1 MELRDF
7 VSTPIILVVVY
18 VVAFLLRPYVTD
30 QLTRQYFIPALTVR
44 VFGALAL
51 GVVYQFYYDGGDTY
65 NYHTGGS
72 RIIWEAF
79 MKDPLAG
86 MQLIFQ
92 PVTNNQNLYEYTSRI
107 YFARDPNSYFVIR
120 IAALFDIF
128 TFSSYSGT
136 AILFSVV
143 GFVGAWLFFITFYRQ
158 FSEAHRGLAFATLF
172 IPSVFFWGSGVM
184 KDTIVLAG
192 VGVATFSI
200 YKIFI
205 EKQRQVL
212 YTFLLFVSLF
222 LIYSI
227 RIFVLQAFVPAILVW
242 LFLIRMQ
249 SIRMVLVRIL
259 MVPFVAVALGVSV
272 YYSVQQLGQS
282 SKYSLD
288 NIVKTAAVTA
298 YDIGYF
304 TGRNAGSGYSVEVTE
319 WTPLGMLQAA
329 PAAINVSLFRPYLW
343 EVRNPLMLISALES
357 TFILVFT
364 VIILLRG
371 FGRLSSALTSYN
383 VVFCLV
389 FALIFSFAAGIS
401 TFNFGTLTRYRIV
414 ALPFY
419 VVALVLLEYY
429 SSSKRR
435 NRGVLETT
443 E

>member
-1 MELRDF
+1 LELRDF
-7 VSTPIILVVVY
+7 ISTPIIILLVY
-18 VVAFLLRPYVTD
+18 LLAFLLRPYVTD
-30 QLTRQYFIPALTVR
+30 QLTRPYFIPALTVR

-51 GVVYQFYYDGGDTY
+51 GIVYQFYYDGGDTY

-72 RIIWEAF
+72 RIVWEAF
-79 MKDPLAG
+79 MEDPLAG
-86 MQLIFQ
+86 LRLIFQ
-92 PVTNNQNLYEYTSRI
+92 PVTGNQDLYQYTSRI

-136 AILFSVV
+136 AILFSLL
-143 GFVGAWLFFITFYRQ
+143 GFTGAWLFFLTFYRQ
-158 FSEAHRGLAFATLF
+158 FPEAHRGLAFATLF

-184 KDTIVLAG
+184 KDTIVLSG
-192 VGVATFSI
+192 VGVATYSI
-200 YKIFI
+200 YRIFI
-205 EKQRQVL
+205 EKQHQVFYGVVL
-212 YTFLLFVSLF
+212 VVTLFC
-222 LIYSI
+222 IYSI

-249 SIRMVLVRIL
+249 SIRLMLVRVL
-259 MVPFVAVALGVSV
+259 LVPFVVTVLGFSV

-288 NIVKTAAVTA
+288 NLARTAAVTA

-357 TFILVFT
+357 TFILLFT
-364 VIILLRG
+364 IFILLRG
-371 FGRLSSALTSYN
+371 FGRLSDALMNNN

-435 NRGVLETT
+435 KREVLEAT

>member
-7 VSTPIILVVVY
+7 ISTPIIILLVY
-18 VVAFLLRPYVTD
+18 LLAFLLRPYVTD
-30 QLTRQYFIPALTVR
+30 QLTRPYFIPALTVR

-51 GVVYQFYYDGGDTY
+51 GIVYQFYYDGGDTY

-72 RIIWEAF
+72 RIVWEAF
-79 MKDPLAG
+79 MEDPLAG
-86 MQLIFQ
+86 LRLIFQ
-92 PVTNNQNLYEYTSRI
+92 PVTGNQDLYQYTSRI

-136 AILFSVV
+136 AILFSLL
-143 GFVGAWLFFITFYRQ
+143 GFTGAWLFFLTFYRQ
-158 FSEAHRGLAFATLF
+158 FPEAHRGLAFATLF

-184 KDTIVLAG
+184 KDTIVLSG
-192 VGVATFSI
+192 VGVATYSI
-200 YKIFI
+200 YRIFI
-205 EKQRQVL
+205 EKQHQVFYGVVL
-212 YTFLLFVSLF
+212 VVTLFC
-222 LIYSI
+222 IYSI

-249 SIRMVLVRIL
+249 SIRLMLVRVL
-259 MVPFVAVALGVSV
+259 LVPFVVTVLGFSV

-288 NIVKTAAVTA
+288 NLARTAAVTA

-357 TFILVFT
+357 TFILLFT
-364 VIILLRG
+364 IFILLRG
-371 FGRLSSALTSYN
+371 FGRLSDALMNNN

-435 NRGVLETT
+435 KREVLEAT

>member
-1 MELRDF
+1 
-7 VSTPIILVVVY
+7 
-18 VVAFLLRPYVTD
+18 
-30 QLTRQYFIPALTVR
+30 
-44 VFGALAL
+44 
-51 GVVYQFYYDGGDTY
+51 
-65 NYHTGGS
+65 
-72 RIIWEAF
+72 

-259 MVPFVAVALGVSV
+259 IVPFVAVALGVSV

-364 VIILLRG
+364 IIILLRG

-435 NRGVLETT
+435 NRAVLEAT

>member
-1 MELRDF
+1 
-7 VSTPIILVVVY
+7 
-18 VVAFLLRPYVTD
+18 
-30 QLTRQYFIPALTVR
+30 
-44 VFGALAL
+44 
-51 GVVYQFYYDGGDTY
+51 
-65 NYHTGGS
+65 
-72 RIIWEAF
+72 
-79 MKDPLAG
+79 
-86 MQLIFQ
+86 
-92 PVTNNQNLYEYTSRI
+92 
-107 YFARDPNSYFVIR
+107 
-120 IAALFDIF
+120 
-128 TFSSYSGT
+128 
-136 AILFSVV
+136 
-143 GFVGAWLFFITFYRQ
+143 
-158 FSEAHRGLAFATLF
+158 
-172 IPSVFFWGSGVM
+172 
-184 KDTIVLAG
+184 
-192 VGVATFSI
+192 
-200 YKIFI
+200 
-205 EKQRQVL
+205 
-212 YTFLLFVSLF
+212 
-222 LIYSI
+222 
-227 RIFVLQAFVPAILVW
+227 
-242 LFLIRMQ
+242 
-249 SIRMVLVRIL
+249 
-259 MVPFVAVALGVSV
+259 
-272 YYSVQQLGQS
+272 LGQS

-364 VIILLRG
+364 IIILLRG

-435 NRGVLETT
+435 NRAVLEAT